1 MPTLKIYVHFI
12 GVSAKSYSTI
22 DDFALDL
29 HYLCTKIQ
37 NTDEKNT
44 FILILPLL
52 MPMGIKGAGNPE
64 T

>member
-1 MPTLKIYVHFI
+1 MHVLKIYVHFM
-12 GVSAKSYSTI
+12 GVSGH
-22 DDFALDL
+22 FALDL
-29 HYLCTKIQ
+29 HYLCIKIQ

-52 MPMGIKGAGNPE
+52 MSMGIKGAGNPE